1 MNAKD
6 ECCPERE
13 EIMADKKTVLSIGL
27 SLLDVTAFGVM
38 NPALWKEKQRIRKV
52 DLVPGGD
59 AANQSI
65 FLAALGLH
73 ACLNAAVGSDESGMT
88 IRTVMESRGVDTR
101 YLRVK
106 EGQNTGV
113 ALILVDDE
121 GKRTVFSTP
130 GAHRKMN
137 GGDLPEKIPE
147 DLAAITIGSF
157 FAIPEAEEDGLE
169 EFLKKAKAKG
179 VLIFG
184 DLDTAGVVYDPVRL
198 ERFAPLMDYFIPSL
212 YDVMP
217 YTGENSVEKAVE
229 KLHRLGTENIIIK
242 CGEKGALVDSPSFKG
257 TVPALKVDPVDT
269 TGAGDC
275 MSAAVVS
282 RILAGDT
289 VRDAARYGCAAGSL
303 CTLYPGANSI
313 HLTHEMVINALEGK
327 EI

>member
-1 MNAKD
+1 
-6 ECCPERE
+6 
-13 EIMADKKTVLSIGL
+13 MADKKTVLSIGL

-38 NPALWKEKQRIRKV
+38 DPEQWKEKQRIRKV

-65 FLAALGLH
+65 FLASLGLH
-73 ACLNAAVGSDESGMT
+73 ACLNACVGDDESGMT
-88 IRTVMESRGVDTR
+88 IRNVMESRGVDTR
-101 YLRVK
+101 YLKVK
-106 EGQNTGV
+106 EGLNTGV
-113 ALILVDDE
+113 ALILVNDE

-130 GAHRKMN
+130 GAHRTMN
-137 GGDLPEKIPE
+137 GGDLPGELPQ

-169 EFLKKAKAKG
+169 QFLKKAKERG

-184 DLDTAGVVYDPVRL
+184 DLDTAGVVYDPARL

-217 YTGENSVEKAVE
+217 YTGEDNVEKAVE

-242 CGEKGALVDSPSFKG
+242 CGEKGALVDCPSFKG

-282 RILAGDT
+282 RILSGDT
-289 VRDAARYGCAAGSL
+289 VREAVRYGCAAGSL

-313 HLTHEMVINALEGK
+313 RLTDEMVRKALADQEA
-327 EI
+327 